1 MKSAIRVEKRCRILP
16 GSNRNPLDDVAG
28 DLFLAAVVEASGAG
42 IGVASQALHVFEG
55 DALFQKVGDGCY
67 PEGVRPQSARQRIK
81 GTPASRAR
89 HRITVRANQP
99 AWDAW
104 PACRIVSA
112 ASTMC

>member
-1 MKSAIRVEKRCRILP
+1 
-16 GSNRNPLDDVAG
+16 
-28 DLFLAAVVEASGAG
+28 
-42 IGVASQALHVFEG
+42 
-55 DALFQKVGDGCY
+55 
-67 PEGVRPQSARQRIK
+67 VRPQSARQRIK